1 MNGQVTW
8 KYWEHGAHLPCQCEP
23 TEQSCWEKTVWCG
36 CGNGE
41 AGDSRHASSGQFN
54 TLQVHGE
61 RVEGLIG
68 LRRWAHLTETNY
80 NLIPV

>member
-1 MNGQVTW
+1 MGVSTE
-8 KYWEHGAHLPCQCEP
+8 KRV
-23 TEQSCWEKTVWCG
+23 TEQTRTLGAE
-36 CGNGE
+36 
-41 AGDSRHASSGQFN
+41 FN

>member
-1 MNGQVTW
+1 MEVPRV
-8 KYWEHGAHLPCQCEP
+8 KRSLVLPNVSTQNKATGRKQFGVGVSTEKRV
-23 TEQSCWEKTVWCG
+23 TEQTRKLGAE
-36 CGNGE
+36 
-41 AGDSRHASSGQFN
+41 FN